1 MPRRRVVSRDEPSG
15 PEPDVKLMGDAALSV
30 LRAGRA
36 VAGGSGD
43 AGRLHDAYNGLANLA
58 GFPPLKEPKNAVAL
72 AEKCIALAI
81 DIRSASW
88 AIGCVE
94 QPDRL
99 PAFAPAQGDSD
110 APEAEV
116 NHARHSLVACAPD
129 EWGTGALRFALGHVL
144 SVQSP
149 IPAFLYGSLI
159 EDVAKGIQASRQ
171 KALTELLRDIQRLPP
186 HIGPPDLGPGGGI
199 GI

>member
-1 MPRRRVVSRDEPSG
+1 MVSRDEPSE
-15 PEPDVKLMGDAALSV
+15 PKPDVHLIGDAALRV

-43 AGRLHDAYNGLANLA
+43 ACRLHDAYNDLADLA
-58 GFPPLKEPKNAVAL
+58 GFPPLKEPKNADAL
-72 AEKCIALAI
+72 AKKCIALAI

-94 QPDRL
+94 QPDQL

-110 APEAEV
+110 TPEAEV
-116 NHARHSLVACAPD
+116 NYARDSLVACAPD
-129 EWGTGALRFALGHVL
+129 GWGTGALRFALGHVL

-149 IPAFLYGSLI
+149 IPAFFYGSLM

-171 KALTELLRDIQRLPP
+171 EALAELLRGIQRLPP
-186 HIGPPDLGPGGGI
+186 HIDPPDLGHGGGI
-199 GI
+199 GF